1 MLSTEENE
9 YHECLTPG
17 LTLTSFSSTAHS
29 VHAIAHTEVRK
40 RRDRTVLLLDEG
52 SAWSGPLR
60 ARTVTS
66 DGLKGVRSAH
76 ELAGVAGDGWREAD
90 DGTVLFEARYGIGL
104 DALRRANDELVQ
116 REAAVA
122 DERTRGKDCVEDFSC
137 VTHLDKTALSRL
149 KKLSRGPPA
158 GQAAG

>member
-1 MLSTEENE
+1 MVSTEDNSFR
-9 YHECLTPG
+9 ECLTPG
-17 LTLTSFSSTAHS
+17 LTLASFSSKAHS

-40 RRDRTVLLLDEG
+40 RRDRTILLLDEG
-52 SAWSGPLR
+52 TPWSGPLR

-76 ELAGVAGDGWREAD
+76 ELAGAAGGRWREAD
-90 DGTVLFEARYGIGL
+90 DGTVQFEARYGIGL
-104 DALRRANDELVQ
+104 YALQRANDELVQ

-137 VTHLDKTALSRL
+137 ATHLDESALSRL
-149 KKLSRGPPA
+149 KKLSRGLQA
-158 GQAAG
+158 GQTG